1 VRNTDLCA
9 QAVLS
14 STWRQK
20 PKLTH
25 NALPHKKCSQKRD
38 RCRLSNKQL
47 TTHMQDSH
55 HGKGCS
61 GARAHTNLT
70 HCAKAGRTWE
80 DAACSS
86 CRHGSLKY
94 RPKAW
99 PSTPDTPIFHSAS
112 EGQRTN
118 TSQVTLSHPHWNPL
132 CADSITISCATPTK
146 QAAATLPH
154 PPLPVCAPPLP
165 PLGEVVFPPLTR
177 PTSPLP
183 TRFSSS
189 CLKRG
194 GQQEPHTQPT

>member
-1 VRNTDLCA
+1 MRNTDLCA

-14 STWRQK
+14 NTWRQK
-20 PKLTH
+20 AKLTH
-25 NALPHKKCSQKRD
+25 NALPHKNCSQKRD

-47 TTHMQDSH
+47 TTHMKDSH

-61 GARAHTNLT
+61 GARKTSRMCAHTNLT

-112 EGQRTN
+112 EGQRTPLR
-118 TSQVTLSHPHWNPL
+118 SLSHTPTGTRSVQTAEPAAVPPPRHDNKASSSHSPAPAPACL
-132 CADSITISCATPTK
+132 CPATP
-146 QAAATLPH
+146 
-154 PPLPVCAPPLP
+154 PP
-165 PLGEVVFPPLTR
+165 G
-177 PTSPLP
+177 
-183 TRFSSS
+183 
-189 CLKRG
+189 
-194 GQQEPHTQPT
+194 